1 MNRDKKKVALVTG
14 AATRIGRGIAMS
26 LAQAGWAVA
35 VHFSTSETSA
45 NNTLEEIISGGGI
58 AKIFPADFRNEAAVK
73 DLIPAVSES
82 LGTVTCLIN
91 NASIFEKDSIRSS
104 TRETWDA
111 HMEVS
116 LRAPFV
122 LSQALVTTLSEKQ
135 SANIINILDQR
146 VVNLTPYFTSYT
158 ISKAALWTLTNTLA
172 SDLSPHIRVNAI
184 GPGPTLPSKR
194 QSDEDFENQFN
205 ALPLER
211 PATIAEICAAVRFI
225 IDCPSMTGQL
235 ITIDAGQHLGWAQP
249 GQSIVDAE

>member
-1 MNRDKKKVALVTG
+1 
-14 AATRIGRGIAMS
+14 
-26 LAQAGWAVA
+26 
-35 VHFSTSETSA
+35 
-45 NNTLEEIISGGGI
+45 
-58 AKIFPADFRNEAAVK
+58 
-73 DLIPAVSES
+73 
-82 LGTVTCLIN
+82 
-91 NASIFEKDSIRSS
+91 
-104 TRETWDA
+104 
-111 HMEVS
+111 MEVN

-158 ISKAALWTLTNTLA
+158 ISKAPLWTLTNTLA

-249 GQSIVDAE
+249 SQKIVDTE